1 MYKLNGYKTNEIMNL
16 KSKEIQQKI
25 TIANAGFKNNK
36 KGNTSKKKDARGFDL
51 ESFSFNLWTLV
62 P

>member
-1 MYKLNGYKTNEIMNL
+1 MYKINSYKTNEIINL

-25 TIANAGFKNNK
+25 TITNARYKNNK
-36 KGNTSKKKDARGFDL
+36 KGNTSKKKRLHEVSILSPLALISG
-51 ESFSFNLWTLV
+51 